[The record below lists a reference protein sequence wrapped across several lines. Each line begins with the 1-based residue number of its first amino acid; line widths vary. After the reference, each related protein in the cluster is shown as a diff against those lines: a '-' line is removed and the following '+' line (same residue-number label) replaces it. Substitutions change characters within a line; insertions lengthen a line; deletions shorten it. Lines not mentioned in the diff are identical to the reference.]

1 MRPAIRT
8 AAVVAVSAVTLA
20 LGACGTTGAP
30 SGPPIVGTP
39 ASADDC
45 AVMATTLEV
54 FSRPL
59 DGTGLKVLDVAVPE
73 NPPFMPQR
81 PEQRGPTPIS
91 LRGCSFIE
99 VQLVS
104 RGPAV
109 ILGRPEIHD
118 DRVIVSYQEPGATPV
133 HAVLQRAPDGHW
145 QHIGALLTPPR

>member
-1 MRPAIRT
+1 MRAFSLF
-8 AAVVAVSAVTLA
+8 AASSLALA

-30 SGPPIVGTP
+30 SGPAIVGSP

-59 DGTGLKVLDVAVPE
+59 DGTGLKVLDVATPE
-73 NPPFMPQR
+73 TPSFMPQR
-81 PEQRGPTPIS
+81 PEQRGTNPIS
-91 LRGCSFIE
+91 LRNCRFIE

-109 ILGRPEIHD
+109 ILRRPEIHD
-118 DRVIVSYQEPGATPV
+118 DRVIVSYQEPGAGPV
-133 HAVLQRAPDGHW
+133 HAVLQRRPDGAW
-145 QHIGALLTPPR
+145 QHVGALLAPPQP

>member
-1 MRPAIRT
+1 MRPAITVLPPSCRFRL
-8 AAVVAVSAVTLA
+8 ALA

-30 SGPPIVGTP
+30 VGPAIVGAP

-59 DGTGLKVLDVAVPE
+59 DGTGLKVLDVAMPE
-73 NPPFMPQR
+73 SPPFMPQR

-104 RGPAV
+104 HGPAV

-118 DRVIVSYQEPGATPV
+118 DNVIVSYQEPGAAPV
-133 HAVLQRAPDGHW
+133 HAVLQRTPDGHW